1 MLTEIFLTFSV
12 TSFIGC
18 FLASL
23 RMLYRSKCKSFKCW
37 GFEVIRDTEAE
48 IEYDENELQTK
59 NQGTKSPEPRVCGW
73 PAGAAEEKGAEENL

>member
-1 MLTEIFLTFSV
+1 MLTEIFLTFSI

-59 NQGTKSPEPRVCGW
+59 
-73 PAGAAEEKGAEENL
+73 KGAESSTEEKKEDNNI

>member
-23 RMLYRSKCKSFKCW
+23 RMLYRSKCKSCKCF
-37 GFEVIRDTEAE
+37 GFELIRDTEKE
-48 IEYDENELQTK
+48 IDFDEKELE
-59 NQGTKSPEPRVCGW
+59 KSAMPP
-73 PAGAAEEKGAEENL
+73 KDI